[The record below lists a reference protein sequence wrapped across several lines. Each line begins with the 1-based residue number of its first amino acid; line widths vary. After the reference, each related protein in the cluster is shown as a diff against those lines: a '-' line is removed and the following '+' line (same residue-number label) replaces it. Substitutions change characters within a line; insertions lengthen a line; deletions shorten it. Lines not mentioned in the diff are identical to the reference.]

1 MAATLIADPT
11 SARIAAACD
20 GARRRLERDLHDGAQ
35 QRLVALSLRLRLLG
49 ARLAPD
55 SEAGSLL
62 ASAQNELA
70 EALKELRDLAHGL
83 HPATLNDHGLP
94 AALRSLAA
102 RATLPVEL
110 DVALDDRPDEAVE
123 VAAYY
128 VVSECLTN
136 VAKYA
141 RAGRA
146 TVTVAEE
153 AGELVAEVAD
163 DGIGGASLAKGSG
176 LQGLADRV
184 GALGGRLTVESAAGE
199 GTVVEARIPLR
210 LLNR

>member
-1 MAATLIADPT
+1 MAATLTADPT
-11 SARIAAACD
+11 AARIAAACD

-35 QRLVALSLRLRLLG
+35 QRLVSLSLRLRLLG

-55 SEAGSLL
+55 SEAESLL
-62 ASAQNELA
+62 ATAQDELA
-70 EALKELRDLAHGL
+70 AALKELRDLAHGL
-83 HPATLNDHGLP
+83 HPATLTDHGLP
-94 AALRSLAA
+94 TALASLAG
-102 RATLPVEL
+102 RAPLPVEL
-110 DVALDDRPDEAVE
+110 VVDLGERPDEAIE

-136 VAKYA
+136 IAKYA
-141 RAGRA
+141 RAQSA
-146 TVTVAEE
+146 AVTVGED
-153 AGELVAEVAD
+153 AGDLLVGVAD

-184 GALGGRLTVESAAGE
+184 AALGGELAVESAPGE

-210 LLNR
+210 